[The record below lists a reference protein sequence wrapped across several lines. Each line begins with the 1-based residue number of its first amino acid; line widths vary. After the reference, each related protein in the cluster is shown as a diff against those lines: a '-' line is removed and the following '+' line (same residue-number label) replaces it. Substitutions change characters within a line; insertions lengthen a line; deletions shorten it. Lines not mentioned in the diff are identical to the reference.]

1 MTKGYTETVG
11 DSGGSRPS
19 DKKGGA
25 GHPDTEIRGGLVSKK
40 NFFRPFGPHF
50 CRKIR
55 EGGRAPRAPP
65 LDRPLGDVM

>member
-1 MTKGYTETVG
+1 MTVA
-11 DSGGSRPS
+11 DPDLQIR
-19 DKKGGA
+19 GGA
-25 GHPDTEIRGGLVSKK
+25 GYPDTEITGVWSPK
-40 NFFRPFGPHF
+40 NFFRPLGPHF